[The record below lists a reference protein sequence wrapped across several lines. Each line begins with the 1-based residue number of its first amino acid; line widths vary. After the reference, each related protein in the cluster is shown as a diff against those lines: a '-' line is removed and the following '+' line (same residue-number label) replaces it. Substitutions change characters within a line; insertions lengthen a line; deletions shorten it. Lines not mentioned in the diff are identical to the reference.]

1 MALAGEAGDNGGHS
15 LNSEEKLDP
24 EEENRVLK
32 EEREP
37 ESILKS
43 LVT

>member
-1 MALAGEAGDNGGHS
+1 MALGDEAGDNGGQS

-24 EEENRVLK
+24 EKENRALK

-43 LVT
+43 PVT

>member
-1 MALAGEAGDNGGHS
+1 MALGGGAGDNGGQS

-24 EEENRVLK
+24 EKENRVLR

-43 LVT
+43 PVT